1 MQEQYRGHSNADTW
15 THGLSEQCQKWLTRG
30 LENGSIATCNT
41 RGAKT
46 V

>member
-1 MQEQYRGHSNADTW
+1 M
-15 THGLSEQCQKWLTRG
+15 SEQCQKWLTRG